1 MYTINIRSIHIY
13 AYHGCLQEEA
23 VIGGDYVVNVSLQGD
38 FANAASD
45 DKLDETVDY
54 VDVYK
59 IVKHEMG
66 IRSKLIE
73 HVAKRIADN
82 LKNTFASIT
91 SLSVEVIKKNPPI
104 GGEVDEVSVIVEL

>member
-1 MYTINIRSIHIY
+1 MYTINIRGIHIY
-13 AYHGCLQEEA
+13 AYHGCLPEEA
-23 VIGGDYVVNVSLQGD
+23 VIGGDYVVNVALKAD
-38 FANAASD
+38 IARAASD
-45 DKLDETVDY
+45 DSLAETIDY

-82 LKNTFASIT
+82 LKNAFTSIT
-91 SLSVEVIKKNPPI
+91 YLSVEVIKKNPPI
-104 GGEVDEVSVIVEL
+104 GGEVDEVSVVVEL